1 MAFYAAFRWRRLS
14 ATLSIG
20 ENTVA
25 DVCCTCQAKKVY
37 IPLAR
42 GISKEQ
48 KIHVALGQTE
58 FEIGLGR
65 NRKHGVPNKI
75 VERWMRK

>member
-1 MAFYAAFRWRRLS
+1 MAFYAAFRSRRLS

-25 DVCCTCQAKKVY
+25 DICCTCQAKDLY

-42 GISKEQ
+42 GISKQQ
-48 KIHVALGQTE
+48 KIYVALGQTE
-58 FEIGLGR
+58 LENGLR
-65 NRKHGVPNKI
+65 AQEKYCVSN
-75 VERWMRK
+75 